1 MLKEYD
7 EHHEIN
13 ANAPSERA
21 NDKEKYEDGMT
32 RS

>member
-7 EHHEIN
+7 EDHKMN
-13 ANAPSERA
+13 ANAPGERT